1 MADINKVLAQGVGV
15 ADLLAEHLGIQLD
28 RMAAD
33 VIIGDEVEFHDSP
46 KIVLPRGMTY
56 SKAYKILERLQK
68 EQETPTSFSRTFY
81 YRPDDGAN
89 ATFHVMK
96 QMFGMM
102 MGKPQMTFFGLQPAE
117 TRTIKVGVGKT
128 LQVPWGLLEIPV
140 FPGLELRIGT
150 TRDRDFGIVFYLA
163 AEGPKKYADDMEKLF
178 DNVEAFLK
186 KNSIY
191 RGQAILGSESPE
203 FMNLA
208 LIKPD
213 QIIFSDEVQHT
224 VNGTLWG
231 PIRHADAMRK
241 TGVPL
246 KRALLAHGPF
256 GTGKTSLG
264 LLTALE
270 AVANGWT
277 FISAKPGRDDVN
289 DVLMTAKLYQPAVVF
304 VEDIDNATSSGEADE
319 VTKFLDTF
327 DGVAAKGGEIIAVL
341 TTNYIERIHKGML
354 RPGRLDAVIEIS
366 SLDRNGIE
374 RLVKAVVPTTNLGS
388 EVDFDKVGEA
398 MEGFLPAFVKE
409 AVNRSMMFSID
420 RLNGSTEYVI
430 DTEDLVGAA
439 HSLRPQLD
447 YLNGASEGKMRPTVE
462 VALESLFKKSA
473 KELQGFNDRFG
484 VVVTQD
490 APKE

>member
-1 MADINKVLAQGVGV
+1 MLDVLG
-15 ADLLAEHLGIQLD
+15 DFLGGHLD
-28 RMAAD
+28 RLAGD
-33 VIIGDEVEFHDSP
+33 IIIGDEVEFHDNP

-56 SKAYKILERLQK
+56 SKAYKTLERLQK
-68 EQETPTSFSRTFY
+68 EQETPTAFQRVFM
-81 YRPDDGAN
+81 YRPDDGAH

-96 QMFGMM
+96 KLFGMM

-117 TRTIKVGVGKT
+117 TRTLKIGVGKT

-140 FPGLELRIGT
+140 FPGLSLRIGT
-150 TRDRDFGIVFYLA
+150 TKDRDFGTVFFLY
-163 AEGPKKYADDMEKLF
+163 AEGPKKYSDNMENLF
-178 DNVEAFLK
+178 DEVEAYLK
-186 KNSIY
+186 EHSIY
-191 RGQAILGSESPE
+191 RGQAILGSENPE
-203 FMNLA
+203 FMDLS

-231 PIRHADAMRK
+231 PIRHAPAMRK
-241 TGVPL
+241 QGIPL
-246 KRALLAHGPF
+246 KRAILAFGPF

-289 DVLMTAKLYQPAVVF
+289 DVLKTARLYQPAVVF

-354 RPGRLDAVIEIS
+354 RPGRLDAVIEIAA
-366 SLDRNGIE
+366 LDRNGIE
-374 RLVKAVVPTTNLGS
+374 RLVKAVIPPNNLADS
-388 EVDFDKVGEA
+388 VDFDAVGDA
-398 MEGFLPAFVKE
+398 MEDFLPAFVRE
-409 AVNRSMMFSID
+409 AVNRSIMFSID
-420 RLNGSTEYVI
+420 RLNGATNYVI
-430 DTEDLVGAA
+430 DSEDLVGAA
-439 HSLRPQLD
+439 LSLRPQLD
-447 YLNGASEGKMRPTVE
+447 YLNEAKEGKLRPTFD
-462 VALESLFKKSA
+462 VAFEHMVKKGL
-473 KELQGFNDRFG
+473 KELEGVNDRFG
-484 VVVTQD
+484 VVTIQD
-490 APKE
+490 VQQD

>member
-1 MADINKVLAQGVGV
+1 MRQGNVDITAMLGDFLGGHLNQLAG
-15 ADLLAEHLGIQLD
+15 DI
-28 RMAAD
+28 
-33 VIIGDEVEFHDSP
+33 IIGDEVEFHDSP

-56 SKAYKILERLQK
+56 SKAYKTLERLQK
-68 EQETPTSFSRTFY
+68 EQETMTAFQRVFM
-81 YRPDDGAN
+81 YRADDGAN

-96 QMFGMM
+96 RMFGMM

-117 TRTIKVGVGKT
+117 TRTIKIGVNKT

-140 FPGLELRIGT
+140 FPGLSLRIGT
-150 TRDRDFGIVFYLA
+150 TTDRDFGNVFYLY
-163 AEGPKKYADDMEKLF
+163 AEGPKKYSDNMEELF
-178 DNVEAFLK
+178 DQVEIYLRDH
-186 KNSIY
+186 SIY
-191 RGQAILGSESPE
+191 RGQAILGSENPE

-213 QIIFSDEVQHT
+213 QIIFSDDVQHT

-231 PIRHADAMRK
+231 PIRHAKAMRAK
-241 TGVPL
+241 GIPL
-246 KRALLAHGPF
+246 KRAILAHGPF

-289 DVLMTAKLYQPAVVF
+289 DVLKTAKLYQPAVVF

-354 RPGRLDAVIEIS
+354 RPGRLDAVIEIAA
-366 SLDRNGIE
+366 LDRNGIE
-374 RLVKAVVPTTNLGS
+374 RLVKAVIDSTNLAEG
-388 EVDFDKVGEA
+388 VDFDAVGDA
-398 MEGFLPAFVKE
+398 MADFLPAFVRE
-409 AVNRSMMFSID
+409 AVNRSIMFSID
-420 RLNGSTEYVI
+420 RLNGATNYVI
-430 DTEDLVGAA
+430 DTDDLVGAA
-439 HSLRPQLD
+439 NSLRPQLD
-447 YLNGASEGKMRPTVE
+447 YLNEANEGKLRPTFD
-462 VALESLFKKSA
+462 VAFEQAIHSGMKKLE
-473 KELQGFNDRFG
+473 GVNDRFG
-484 VVVTQD
+484 VVTIQD
-490 APKE
+490 VPKD